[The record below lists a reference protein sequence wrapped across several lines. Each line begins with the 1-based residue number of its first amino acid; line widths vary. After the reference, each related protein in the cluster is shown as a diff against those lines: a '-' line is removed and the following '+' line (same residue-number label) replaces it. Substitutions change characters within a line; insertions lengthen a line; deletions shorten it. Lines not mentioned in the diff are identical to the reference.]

1 MPVPVFSIFGT
12 TTSGSLAYNGSE
24 KTSAFLEQY
33 GTVAAQDIIVGLT
46 PPSADSL
53 AYTYLHAGGAHSII
67 GKDATLRF
75 DDSDNNYSFS
85 STHLTLTQHLFTGLF
100 VQVYGQFVEQSL
112 AQRPTASGPDANDS
126 AVKRFLDDFDS
137 ILYEYDLP
145 PLTEHKRSTSLER
158 CAILAG
164 WSGES
169 TLQNSLF
176 EHIRGSLSGGYVST
190 PPSFNHPLHPLF
202 FPIISAMVLLFEAH
216 FMRKLCHTL
225 QPILMQVQQSTTN
238 AMEQCMW

>member
-1 MPVPVFSIFGT
+1 MIILIRLTLLIVGVFFGTAHSFTATSYEPMHCTLPVPNLTDASTSFSIFGT

-33 GTVAAQDIIVGLT
+33 GTVAAQDIIAGLT

-67 GKDATLRF
+67 EKDATLRF

-126 AVKRFLDDFDS
+126 AVKDF
-137 ILYEYDLP
+137 
-145 PLTEHKRSTSLER
+145 
-158 CAILAG
+158 
-164 WSGES
+164 
-169 TLQNSLF
+169 
-176 EHIRGSLSGGYVST
+176 
-190 PPSFNHPLHPLF
+190 
-202 FPIISAMVLLFEAH
+202 
-216 FMRKLCHTL
+216 
-225 QPILMQVQQSTTN
+225 
-238 AMEQCMW
+238 